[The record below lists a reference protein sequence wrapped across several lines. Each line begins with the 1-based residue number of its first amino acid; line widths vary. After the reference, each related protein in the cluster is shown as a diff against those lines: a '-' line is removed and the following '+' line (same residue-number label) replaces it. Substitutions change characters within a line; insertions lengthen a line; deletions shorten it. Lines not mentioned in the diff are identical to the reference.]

1 MLSTSLKPIHQI
13 DVYPPVYIPDS
24 ISWNAYVRVFTFMPF
39 HIYFFNTTV
48 IAIFVVVG
56 EVASA
61 SFVAYGFARLR
72 APGRNV
78 LFVVMISTMIV
89 PMAVR
94 LLPTY
99 LLFKS
104 FGWVN
109 TYFPLIVPA
118 FFGTPYFIFFAR
130 QFYRTIPQDLSDAAR
145 IDGAS
150 EMRIWWQIMIP
161 LTAPVLIA
169 IGIFSFANVWNDFLY
184 PLVFI
189 NDQAKWTLSLALNA
203 LTDSAEGDSEPMWHV
218 LMASAVLSIAPMVLV
233 FGIAQRYF
241 TEGVTLTG
249 IKG

>member
-1 MLSTSLKPIHQI
+1 
-13 DVYPPVYIPDS
+13 
-24 ISWNAYVRVFTFMPF
+24 
-39 HIYFFNTTV
+39 
-48 IAIFVVVG
+48 
-56 EVASA
+56 
-61 SFVAYGFARLR
+61 
-72 APGRNV
+72 
-78 LFVVMISTMIV
+78 MISTMIV